1 MPETDGLVT
10 LRERVRERLAEIIAA
25 PVAHRNWTDMAE
37 DRADLRLRVREGDYD
52 INEPT
57 KDDCRDAADA
67 ILREFRLQPVAW
79 GRVTEGGEV
88 EGL

>member
-1 MPETDGLVT
+1 MENKGAEPMSEAETVK
-10 LRERVRERLAEIIAA
+10 LRERVRERLRAIFSENMYEGQYEPDPII
-25 PVAHRNWTDMAE
+25 
-37 DRADLRLRVREGDYD
+37 
-52 INEPT
+52 
-57 KDDCRDAADA
+57 DA

>member
-1 MPETDGLVT
+1 MSEVETVT
-10 LRERVRERLAEIIAA
+10 LRERVRERLIDLAKQHIWDDHLSGASG
-25 PVAHRNWTDMAE
+25 N
-37 DRADLRLRVREGDYD
+37 ADL
-52 INEPT
+52 
-57 KDDCRDAADA
+57 ADA